1 MLSPRWRKVLG
12 DLWSNKTRTILVVL
26 SIAVGVFAVGMIAG
40 SQVMLAHD
48 MAAAND
54 ASNPFSASINTDQT
68 FDDELVQVVRR
79 MPGVDDAE
87 GQSTPVFQ
95 VSAGP
100 GVWKNTQ
107 FKVIPDFNHLR
118 IGTIKPINGAWP
130 PPENEL
136 LLERSSLVYLNT
148 QVGSTVTVDLP
159 DGTKRQMRVAG
170 AVYDVNWASQLF
182 NFGAAYITSDTARW
196 LGQSGEFTELRI
208 TVRGDRHDVGHI
220 KQVVAQVRD
229 KIEKS
234 GRSVGFVNIP
244 DPPGKHWADEILQ
257 AIMVIMSVLGAISL
271 LMSGFLVVNTIGALL
286 TQQTRQIGVMKS
298 IGARSRGIVGMYLM
312 MVFIFGVLSLLVAI
326 PLGALG
332 TQVFVNVFA
341 GLLNFDPL
349 GGGIPPHVLELE
361 VTAGLLIPLLA
372 ALWPVFAGTRVT
384 VREAISGY
392 GLGKGRYGRSRV
404 DRLMG
409 RIRFLSRPLLLSL
422 RNTFRRKGRLVL
434 TLSTLV
440 LGGAMMIGVLS
451 VRASLLKTLDDF
463 FLTYNYDIGVFMA
476 RPTRVVAIENVARQV
491 PGVAGVESWGQAS
504 GPRVL
509 ADGTKTPGITIT
521 GLPKN
526 TKLFQPD
533 IMAGRWLLPE
543 DENAVVI
550 AADLL
555 KTESDLKLGDDLLLD
570 INGRETSW
578 RIVGIAKVLFLGRQV
593 YTDYDYMSRVTNSVG
608 RSSTVQVVTQQ
619 HDAAFQAQV
628 AKDLR
633 ERFKQASL
641 QVSGTQTIG
650 ELRESIEFRF
660 NIIVVMLLVMA
671 VLLAFVGGL
680 GLMGTMSINVL
691 ERTREIGVMRAIG
704 ASNGAIL
711 QIVLVEGL
719 TIGVVSWLI
728 GFVLALP
735 FSMLLSNVVGQAF
748 VRSDLNFTFSL
759 SGALLWLGVVT
770 ALAALA
776 SFLPAWNASRV
787 TVRDVLA
794 YE

>member
-1 MLSPRWRKVLG
+1 VLKPRWRKVLG
-12 DLWSNKTRTILVVL
+12 DLWSNKTRTLLVVL

-48 MAAAND
+48 LAAAND
-54 ASNPFSASINTDQT
+54 ASNPFSASINTDQP
-68 FDDELVQVVRR
+68 FDDELVQTIRR

-87 GQSTPVFQ
+87 GQSTAVFQ

-100 GVWKNTQ
+100 DVWKNTQ
-107 FKVIPDFNHLR
+107 FKVIPDFDDMR
-118 IGTIKPINGAWP
+118 IGTIKPISGAWP
-130 PPENEL
+130 PPEKEL
-136 LLERSSLVYLNT
+136 LLERSSLGYLNA
-148 QVGSTVTVDLP
+148 QVGGTVVVDLP
-159 DGTKRQMRVAG
+159 DGTKRTMPVAG
-170 AVYDVNWASQLF
+170 SVYDVNWASQIF
-182 NFGAAYITSDTARW
+182 SFGAAYVTSDTARW
-196 LGQSGEFTELRI
+196 LGQSGQFTELRI
-208 TVRGDRHDVGHI
+208 TVNGDRRDIAHI

-229 KIEKS
+229 KIERS
-234 GRSVGFVNIP
+234 GRTVGFVNIP
-244 DPPGKHWADEILQ
+244 DPPGKHWADDVLQ
-257 AIMVIMSVLGAISL
+257 AIMLIMSVLGAISL

-298 IGARSRGIVGMYLM
+298 IGARGRDIVGMYLTT
-312 MVFIFGVLSLLVAI
+312 VLIFGVLALLVAI

-332 TQVFVNVFA
+332 AQVFVNVFA
-341 GLLNFDPL
+341 GLLNFDAL
-349 GGGIPPHVLELE
+349 GGGVPPRVLGLE
-361 VTAGLLIPLLA
+361 VAAGLLVPLLA

-392 GLGKGRYGRSRV
+392 GLGKGRYGTSRL

-409 RIRFLSRPLLLSL
+409 RIRFLSRPMLLSL
-422 RNTFRRKGRLVL
+422 RNTFRRRGRLAL
-434 TLSTLV
+434 TLSTLI
-440 LGGAMMIGVLS
+440 LGGAMLIGVLS

-476 RPTRVVAIENVARQV
+476 RPTRVVAIENEAHLV
-491 PGVAGVESWGQAS
+491 PGVVGVESWGQAS

-509 ADGTKTPGITIT
+509 ADRTKTPGITMT

-526 TKLFQPD
+526 TKLFQPN
-533 IMAGRWLLPE
+533 IIAGRWLLPA

-555 KTESDLKLGDDLLLD
+555 KTEPDLKLGDDLVLD

-578 RIVGIAKVLFLGRQV
+578 RIVGIAQVLFVGRQV
-593 YTDYDYMSRVTNSVG
+593 YADYDYMARVTNSVG
-608 RSSTVQVVTQQ
+608 RSSTIQVVTQQ
-619 HDAAFQAQV
+619 HDAGFQAQV

-633 ERFKQASL
+633 ARFKQAGL
-641 QVSGTQTIG
+641 QVSGTQTIS
-650 ELRESIEFRF
+650 ELRESVEFQF
-660 NIIVVMLLVMA
+660 NIIVVMLAVMA
-671 VLLAFVGGL
+671 VLLAVVGGL

-711 QIVLVEGL
+711 RIVLVEGMM
-719 TIGVVSWLI
+719 IGVVSWLI
-728 GFVLALP
+728 AFALAFP
-735 FSMLLSNVVGQAF
+735 FSMLLSSVVGQAF
-748 VRSDLNFTFSL
+748 LRSEISFTFSL
-759 SGALLWLGVVT
+759 SGALLWLCVVV

>member
-1 MLSPRWRKVLG
+1 MLRPRWRKVLG

-40 SQVMLAHD
+40 SQEMLAHD
-48 MAAAND
+48 MSVAND
-54 ASNPFSASINTDQT
+54 ASNPVSASINTEQP
-68 FDDELVQVVRR
+68 FDDELVQTIRR

-87 GQSTPVFQ
+87 GRSTTVFQ
-95 VSAGP
+95 VGAGP
-100 GVWKNTQ
+100 NVWKNTQ
-107 FKVIPDFNHLR
+107 FKVIPDFNDMR
-118 IGTIKPINGAWP
+118 IGTIKPISGAWP
-130 PPENEL
+130 PPKKEL
-136 LLERSSLVYLNT
+136 LLERTSLAFLNT
-148 QVGSTVTVDLP
+148 QVGSTVVVDLP
-159 DGTKRQMRVAG
+159 DGTKRTMRVAG

-182 NFGAAYITSDTARW
+182 SYGSAYITSDTARW
-196 LGQSGEFTELRI
+196 LGQTGQFTELRI
-208 TVRGDRHDVGHI
+208 TVTGDRHDIAHI
-220 KQVVAQVRD
+220 KQVVSQVRD

-234 GRSVGFVNIP
+234 GRSVGFVDIP
-244 DPPGKHWADEILQ
+244 DPPGKHWADQILQ
-257 AIMVIMSVLGAISL
+257 AILLIMTVLGAISL

-286 TQQTRQIGVMKS
+286 MQQTRQIGVMKS
-298 IGARSRGIVGMYLM
+298 IGARGRDVVGMYLM
-312 MVFIFGVLSLLVAI
+312 MVFIFSALALLVAI

-332 TQVFVNVFA
+332 AQVFVSVFA

-349 GGGIPPHVLELE
+349 GGGVPPRVLELE
-361 VTAGLLIPLLA
+361 VAAGLLVPLLA
-372 ALWPVFAGTRVT
+372 ALWPVFAGTRIT
-384 VREAISGY
+384 VREAISDY
-392 GLGKGRYGRSRV
+392 GLGKGRYGRSRI

-409 RIRFLSRPLLLSL
+409 RIRFLSRPMLLSL
-422 RNTFRRKGRLVL
+422 RNTFRRRGRLAL

-440 LGGAMMIGVLS
+440 LGGAMLIGVLS

-463 FLTYNYDIGVFMA
+463 FLTYDYDISVFMA
-476 RPTRVVAIENVARQV
+476 RPTRIVAIENEARQV
-491 PGVAGVESWGQAS
+491 PGVVGVESWGQAT
-504 GPRVL
+504 GRRVL
-509 ADGTKTPGITIT
+509 ADRSKTPGIAMT

-526 TKLFQPD
+526 TQLFQPK
-533 IMAGRWLLPE
+533 IVAGRWLLPE
-543 DENAVVI
+543 DQNAVVI

-555 KTESDLKLGDDLLLD
+555 KTEPDLKLGDNLVLD

-578 RIVGIAKVLFLGRQV
+578 RIVGIAQVLFVDRQA
-593 YTDYDYMSRVTNSVG
+593 YANYDYLARVTNSVG
-608 RSSTVQVVTQQ
+608 RSSNVVVVTQQ

-633 ERFKQASL
+633 DRFKQAGL
-641 QVSGTQTIG
+641 RVSGTQTIS
-650 ELRESIEFRF
+650 ELRQSVEFQF

-671 VLLAFVGGL
+671 VLLAVVGGL

-711 QIVLVEGL
+711 WIVMVEGMM
-719 TIGVVSWLI
+719 IGGVSWLI
-728 GFVLALP
+728 AFALAFP
-735 FSMLLSNVVGQAF
+735 FSMLLSSVVGQAF
-748 VRSDLNFTFSL
+748 LRSAISFSFSL
-759 SGALLWLGVVT
+759 AGAALWLGVVT